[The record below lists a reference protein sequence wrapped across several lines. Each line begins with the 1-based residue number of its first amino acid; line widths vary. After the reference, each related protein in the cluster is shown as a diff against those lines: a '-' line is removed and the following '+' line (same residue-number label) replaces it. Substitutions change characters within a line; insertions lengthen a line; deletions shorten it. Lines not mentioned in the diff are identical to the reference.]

1 MTYAVPV
8 FVTDSAPSSCSTPEA
23 SASVQNRTQCA
34 SARSKSQW
42 TQAEVDLLEKLYST
56 ASTPSFAHLFPG
68 RGIDAIKAKAL
79 SLGLHKNPG
88 AVKGR
93 IRKGFSHW
101 TDADVEKL
109 KHAWPDAAF
118 ADICAMFP
126 NRTPLAVRKKAET
139 EGFQRSVTLV
149 REARRMAGVKSQDR
163 NRDRYERQR
172 IAREAELDLQRI
184 VIVQAPEADQR
195 IVHCA
200 IARLTPLEAAW
211 MGRLSA

>member
-1 MTYAVPV
+1 MTYEVPV
-8 FVTDSAPSSCSTPEA
+8 FVTDSALSSDGG
-23 SASVQNRTQCA
+23 
-34 SARSKSQW
+34 RSKSQW
-42 TQAEVDLLEKLYST
+42 TAAEVDMLEKLYPT

-88 AVKGR
+88 AVKCR

-101 TDADVEKL
+101 SAAEVEKL
-109 KHAWPDAAF
+109 KQAWPDAAF
-118 ADICAMFP
+118 SDICAMFP
-126 NRTPLAVRKKAET
+126 HRTPLAVRKKAET
-139 EGFQRSVTLV
+139 EGFQRSSTAIRLARTEAQRSSVSKLRQWQEKQRAL
-149 REARRMAGVKSQDR
+149 REAQM
-163 NRDRYERQR
+163 
-172 IAREAELDLQRI
+172 DLQRI

-200 IARLTPLEAAW
+200 IARMTPLEAAW